1 MDVPQETVD
10 ENTNPDISISNAKN
24 ISYIFLVCIN
34 TLFLFHFVCGHGQV
48 SLEDGGDGK
57 LDLCFLEN
65 QQSVVWK
72 KSVFVCWLRFLKMFS
87 SSSVN
92 IACRYL
98 DT

>member
-34 TLFLFHFVCGHGQV
+34 TLFLFYFVCGHGQV

-65 QQSVVWK
+65 QQSVYMRK
-72 KSVFVCWLRFLKMFS
+72 ISICLLIEVFKNVFKFKRKYC
-87 SSSVN
+87 V
-92 IACRYL
+92 
-98 DT
+98 

>member
-24 ISYIFLVCIN
+24 ISYIFFGLYQYIIS
-34 TLFLFHFVCGHGQV
+34 FHFVCGHGQV

-65 QQSVVWK
+65 QQSVV
-72 KSVFVCWLRFLKMFS
+72 
-87 SSSVN
+87 
-92 IACRYL
+92 
-98 DT
+98 